1 MYSIYHFFKTL
12 VDNRYFLLESDK
24 KLEDFPFDSKMLSC
38 KNKGY
43 FPDLAIRLNPQ
54 NSLFTGGELIEL
66 KDSKKEY
73 IVTSFN
79 STIPSGTKKISEL
92 IEGDPGITKGK
103 PGIQKQMKKAGD
115 DISSLDDREVYY
127 LVRGKKNSNIKVLL
141 VHGSFFET
149 IQTSDLISQSF
160 AQILEERLQQSELE
174 GHQIAEMKQLL
185 VPLFSEQAP
194 FSKVRNVDKASVKL
208 RFRIMTEVTAEA
220 NILNSEKYPEICDNT
235 INFVL
240 PCHAESDSEIILQ
253 RMRSVFAEKI
263 NTFKQFKLKH
273 HFNGYFLVFQIHL

>member
-12 VDNRYFLLESDK
+12 VDKKSFLLESDKKSDK
-24 KLEDFPFDSKMLSC
+24 KLEDFPFDSGMFSC
-38 KNKGY
+38 KNTGI

-54 NSLFTGGELIEL
+54 NHLFTGGELIEL
-66 KDSKKEY
+66 KDSKSY
-73 IVTSFN
+73 TVASFN
-79 STIPSGTKKISEL
+79 STIPSGKKEISKL
-92 IEGDPGITKGK
+92 IKGEH
-103 PGIQKQMKKAGD
+103 GTIQSQMEAVGD
-115 DISSLDDREVYY
+115 DIFSQPIREVYY
-127 LVRGKKNSNIKVLL
+127 LVRGRKNNNIEVLL

-185 VPLFSEQAP
+185 VTLFSEQAP
-194 FSKVRNVDKASVKL
+194 FSKVRSVDKASVKL

-220 NILNSEKYPEICDNT
+220 NILNSEKYPEIIDNT

-240 PCHAESDSEIILQ
+240 PCHTESDSEIILQ
-253 RMRSVFAEKI
+253 RMRNVFAEKI
-263 NTFKQFKLKH
+263 DTFEQFKLKH
-273 HFNGYFLVFQIHL
+273 HFNGYFLVFQICL

>member
-12 VDNRYFLLESDK
+12 VDNKKNLLESDK
-24 KLEDFPFDSKMLSC
+24 KLEDFPFDSEMLSC
-38 KNKGY
+38 KNKGI

-54 NSLFTGGELIEL
+54 NPLFIGGELIEL
-66 KDSKKEY
+66 KDSNSY
-73 IVTSFN
+73 TVASFN
-79 STIPSGTKKISEL
+79 STIPSGQKEISKL
-92 IEGDPGITKGK
+92 IKGEYST
-103 PGIQKQMKKAGD
+103 IKQQMEAAGD
-115 DISSLDDREVYY
+115 DIFSQPIREVYY

-160 AQILEERLQQSELE
+160 AQVLEERLQQSELE
-174 GHQIAEMKQLL
+174 GHQIAEMKRLL
-185 VPLFSEQAP
+185 VTLFSEQAP